1 MKQPGT
7 DSGKLEERNVIR
19 ALLVHDACLLRSAL
33 AERLA
38 REPDLEVFHAPW
50 HDARDRVGAVRPDV
64 CVVDPDGDTAYAS
77 AEFGEQS
84 HPVNGG
90 LGCPLLVLVSG
101 SRPGLLR
108 RCMEAG
114 ALGYVDKASPPD
126 RLLAGIRQVAAGQR
140 FVDESLGYGFLKAA
154 QMPLTQRELLV
165 LSLAAGGAPVAEI
178 AHRLHLTNGTVRN
191 YMAAITRKTG
201 ARNRIDAI
209 RISRGEG
216 WV

>member
-1 MKQPGT
+1 M
-7 DSGKLEERNVIR
+7 IR
-19 ALLVHDACLLRSAL
+19 VLLVHDACLLRSAL

-38 REPDLEVFHAPW
+38 REPDLEVFHAAW
-50 HDARDRVGAVRPDV
+50 RNARDSTAAMRPDV
-64 CVVDPDGDTAYAS
+64 CVVDPDGDTAYTS

-90 LGCPLLVLVSG
+90 LGSPLLVLVSG
-101 SRPGLLR
+101 NRPGLLR

-126 RLLAGIRQVAAGQR
+126 RLLAGIREVAAGHR
-140 FVDESLGYGFLKAA
+140 FVDESLGFGFLKAS
-154 QMPLTQRELLV
+154 QMPLTTRELLV

>member
-1 MKQPGT
+1 M
-7 DSGKLEERNVIR
+7 IR
-19 ALLVHDACLLRSAL
+19 VLLVHDACLLRSAL

-50 HDARDRVGAVRPDV
+50 RRARERIGAARPDV
-64 CVVDPDGDTAYAS
+64 CVVDPDGDSGSPT
-77 AEFGEQS
+77 EFGEQS
-84 HPVNGG
+84 HPVTGG
-90 LGCPLLVLVSG
+90 LGSPLLVLVSG
-101 SRPGLLR
+101 NRPGLLR

-126 RLLAGIRQVAAGQR
+126 RLLAGIRQVAAGGR
-140 FVDESLGYGFLKAA
+140 FVDESLGFGFLKAS
-154 QMPLTQRELLV
+154 QMPLTHRELLV
-165 LSLAAGGAPVAEI
+165 LALAAGGAPIAEI
-178 AHRLHLTNGTVRN
+178 ANRLHLTNGTVRN

-209 RISRGEG
+209 RISRVEG